1 MLKRRVEHRTKDE
14 IELLI
19 AAINREFFKKKGVRI
34 ELDDGHFMTIREVRD
49 KGLEYAIVF
58 SDNRLVWRKYK
69 QLRDELEIVLD
80 NKNNKVF
87 DEDARE
93 LCQNYF
99 YV

>member
-49 KGLEYAIVF
+49 KGL
-58 SDNRLVWRKYK
+58 
-69 QLRDELEIVLD
+69 
-80 NKNNKVF
+80 
-87 DEDARE
+87 
-93 LCQNYF
+93 
-99 YV
+99 